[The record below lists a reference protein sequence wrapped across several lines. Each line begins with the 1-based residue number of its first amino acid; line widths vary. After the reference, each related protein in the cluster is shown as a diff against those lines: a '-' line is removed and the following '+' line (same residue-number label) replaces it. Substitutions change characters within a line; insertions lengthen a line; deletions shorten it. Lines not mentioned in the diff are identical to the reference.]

1 MVRYKVESFPTIILL
16 IKGYP
21 VPYKGDR
28 SADALTVFMNNALS
42 DKLKRLEEIDEVYK
56 VNSKWLI

>member
-21 VPYKGDR
+21 VPFKGDR
-28 SADALTVFMNNALS
+28 SADALTLFMTNALS
-42 DKLKRLEEIDEVYK
+42 DKLKKLDEID
-56 VNSKWLI
+56 